1 MNFLTLGILC
11 LIVTFICLAFCT
23 LPGSVVVILPWSW
36 QQSHSIGRWSAGIFI
51 LLVELPAKW
60 QDAMA
65 TYIRLFEYE
74 FSVLSDWEEYIIS
87 WHWPLYFFETYF
99 FGEWEGVGFFLIA
112 ESGGRAGEHCWGA
125 LRSTRYPVL
134 GLFIPSGHWRA
145 VRGLSALL
153 SPY

>member
-23 LPGSVVVILPWSW
+23 LPRSVVVILPWSW
-36 QQSHSIGRWSAGIFI
+36 QQCHSIGRWSAGIFI
-51 LLVELPAKW
+51 LLVELSAKW

-74 FSVLSDWEEYIIS
+74 FSVLSDWLEYIIS
-87 WHWPLYFFETYF
+87 WHWLTSLFFWNLLF
-99 FGEWEGVGFFLIA
+99 WGMGGCRVFLDCREWGQ
-112 ESGGRAGEHCWGA
+112 SWGA
-125 LRSTRYPVL
+125 LRSTRYPVS

-153 SPY
+153 SPF